1 MIKIIHRVNKV
12 ENLKRLSYDHGVEID
27 IRTNNGSLVLA
38 HDISNSADLF
48 EDYLES
54 YNHQLLVANIK
65 EAGIEKKVIK
75 KLIDRGISKFFLL
88 DTEFPFIINNYEEYG
103 DVLSLRYSKLESIKT
118 IENFIGKV
126 KWVWVD
132 TYEDF
137 EINQEITK
145 VLKNFSICLVSPSR
159 WGKKEELNYFIEK
172 FSKYNLAINGVMIEE
187 GEI

>member
-1 MIKIIHRVNKV
+1 MIKIFHRVNKI
-12 ENLKRLSYDHGVEID
+12 ENLKRVSYDHGVEID
-27 IRTNNGSLVLA
+27 IRSNNGSLVLA
-38 HDISNSADLF
+38 HNISNSADLF
-48 EDYLES
+48 EEFLEN

-65 EAGIEKKVIK
+65 EAGIEKEVIK

-88 DTEFPFIINNYEEYG
+88 DTEFPFIINNYEECG
-103 DVLSLRYSKLESIKT
+103 NVLSLRYSKLESIKT

-159 WGKKEELNYFIEK
+159 WGNKEELNYFIDK
-172 FSKYNLAINGVMIEE
+172 FSKYNLEISGVMIEE
-187 GEI
+187 GEL